1 MYSLTKKSII
11 PPHNINTMDIPM
23 EEKDF
28 IKAYKKYNGGA
39 LIQDA
44 FPELPNDL
52 REFIVS
58 GITPIEW
65 DNAFPPEEDDE
76 ENA

>member
-1 MYSLTKKSII
+1 MYSFTKRSII

-28 IKAYKKYNGGA
+28 IKAHNKYDEGA

-52 REFIVS
+52 REFIIS
-58 GITPIEW
+58 GITPTEW
-65 DNAFPPEEDDE
+65 NNAFPPEEDDE
-76 ENA
+76 END

>member
-28 IKAYKKYNGGA
+28 IKAYAKDFRDFLK
-39 LIQDA
+39 
-44 FPELPNDL
+44 ETT
-52 REFIVS
+52 REILQ
-58 GITPIEW
+58 
-65 DNAFPPEEDDE
+65 
-76 ENA
+76 

>member
-28 IKAYKKYNGGA
+28 IKAYKKYNGGV

-58 GITPIEW
+58 GITPTEW

-76 ENA
+76 ENN

>member
-28 IKAYKKYNGGA
+28 INAYKKYNGGA

-44 FPELPNDL
+44 FPEL
-52 REFIVS
+52 FV
-58 GITPIEW
+58 
-65 DNAFPPEEDDE
+65 
-76 ENA
+76 

>member
-11 PPHNINTMDIPM
+11 PPHNINTKDIPM

-65 DNAFPPEEDDE
+65 DNAFPSEENDE
-76 ENA
+76 END